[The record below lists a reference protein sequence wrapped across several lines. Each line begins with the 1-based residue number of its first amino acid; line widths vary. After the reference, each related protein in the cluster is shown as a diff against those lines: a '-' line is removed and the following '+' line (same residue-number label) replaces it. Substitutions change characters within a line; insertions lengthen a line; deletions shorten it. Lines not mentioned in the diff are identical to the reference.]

1 MRAFSIYK
9 HVPLLPNTQYM
20 YESILISEQ
29 FYLIWIILIQYH
41 KLNNADL
48 IKLKLECTYF
58 SVTDKLSLE
67 KRGEWLYFS
76 SVCVKLELIFWVTTG
91 HDEGHW
97 YVPLGPHKEVM
108 VFVRPFMRSAGIKI
122 YELSC
127 KSPAFDNILLKV
139 KTDKNVQI
147 LYA

>member
-1 MRAFSIYK
+1 M
-9 HVPLLPNTQYM
+9 
-20 YESILISEQ
+20 
-29 FYLIWIILIQYH
+29 
-41 KLNNADL
+41 
-48 IKLKLECTYF
+48 
-58 SVTDKLSLE
+58 
-67 KRGEWLYFS
+67 
-76 SVCVKLELIFWVTTG
+76 ELIFWVTTG

-147 LYA
+147 LRTFTPLQKEVKQHQNQKVQN